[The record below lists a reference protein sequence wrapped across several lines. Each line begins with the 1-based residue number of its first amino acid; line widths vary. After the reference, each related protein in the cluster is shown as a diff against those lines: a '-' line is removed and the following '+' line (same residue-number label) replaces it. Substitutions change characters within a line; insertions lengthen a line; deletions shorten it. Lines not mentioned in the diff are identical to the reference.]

1 MYIILRK
8 TLQVSTYL
16 VSSKDEYCVLT
27 LLTAGSS
34 AGPADESLVQ
44 RVRSTKNTAILGPV
58 TLATAAAASHHHTP
72 AQSADRG
79 ETTVKSDPGSC
90 NINIVSPAVWRF
102 YVSLACLLATSFELK
117 NISVDGW
124 KYLWS
129 AQNVKLTVVATSK
142 RVQV

>member
-16 VSSKDEYCVLT
+16 ARSKDEYCV
-27 LLTAGSS
+27 LTAGSS

-58 TLATAAAASHHHTP
+58 TVTLATAAAASHHHTP
-72 AQSADRG
+72 AQSADSG

>member
-16 VSSKDEYCVLT
+16 VSSKDEYCV
-27 LLTAGSS
+27 LTAGSS

-58 TLATAAAASHHHTP
+58 TLATAAAASHHRTP

-90 NINIVSPAVWRF
+90 NINIVSPAV
-102 YVSLACLLATSFELK
+102 
-117 NISVDGW
+117 
-124 KYLWS
+124 
-129 AQNVKLTVVATSK
+129 
-142 RVQV
+142 